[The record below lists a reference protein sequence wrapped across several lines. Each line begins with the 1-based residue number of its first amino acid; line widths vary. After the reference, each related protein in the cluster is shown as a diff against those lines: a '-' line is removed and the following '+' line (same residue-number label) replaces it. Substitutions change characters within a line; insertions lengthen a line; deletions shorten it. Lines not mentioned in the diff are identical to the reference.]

1 MVEPIRELLDAGMQS
16 DRDDADDRWL
26 CSLRDELFTAEVELA
41 CTLTETDVA
50 VGDLSRLQVGDVIPV
65 ELPEYVVAVTDEVP
79 LFRASFGV
87 SRGNLALKVV
97 DFIEHGPASSRL
109 PDPLPDRD
117 EQGLPDTAM
126 IRGESNDEV
135 QGLSHAR

>member
-26 CSLRDELFTAEVELA
+26 CSLRDELFTAEVELS

-79 LFRASFGV
+79 LFRASLWRVEGQ
-87 SRGNLALKVV
+87 SCLESG
-97 DFIEHGPASSRL
+97 RL
-109 PDPLPDRD
+109 
-117 EQGLPDTAM
+117 
-126 IRGESNDEV
+126 
-135 QGLSHAR
+135 H